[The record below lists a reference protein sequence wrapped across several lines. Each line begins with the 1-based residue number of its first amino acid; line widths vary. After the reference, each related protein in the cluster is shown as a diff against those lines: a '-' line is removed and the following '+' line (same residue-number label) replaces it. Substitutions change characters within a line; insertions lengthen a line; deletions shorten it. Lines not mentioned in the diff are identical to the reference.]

1 MPARRTLRLGDGQ
14 AGAQRDHSSG
24 GTIGGRG
31 NVNAGYICG
40 IIATA
45 LLCLSLLFVALFVVL
60 GLVGAFA
67 GSSSSY

>member
-1 MPARRTLRLGDGQ
+1 VIGKRALNEID
-14 AGAQRDHSSG
+14 ASG

-45 LLCLSLLFVALFVVL
+45 LMCLTLLFLLLLLVL

-67 GSSSSY
+67 GSSSGY